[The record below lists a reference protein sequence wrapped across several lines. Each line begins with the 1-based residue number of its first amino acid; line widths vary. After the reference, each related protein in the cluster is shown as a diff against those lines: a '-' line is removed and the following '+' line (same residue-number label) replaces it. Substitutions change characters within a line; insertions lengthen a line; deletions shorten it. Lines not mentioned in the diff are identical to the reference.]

1 MAIGSKRNFTIT
13 DLNKRTIVLRRCSPG
28 GALGSMRLTPVY
40 SDSYSLGLAYGSGAW
55 AAWYTS
61 GASGSTPTIVDLA
74 TARDA
79 DPPLNINTL
88 TGLNVDRTQGVPE
101 DGLIQAW
108 IGFNG
113 SFDIQAGSPL
123 KRPKVV
129 KVELKTRVAGGFVAE
144 YTYSTGSSSTF
155 VLSDTVS
162 VWGIEIDKDASVSTL
177 SVNGVQDPDDPLKTR
192 YTIPFNVS
200 STPEWAA
207 GGLPRAYSYKLGDFM
222 EGIIRLRAPG
232 AGGITPSPVCGTSIE

>member
-40 SDSYSLGLAYGSGAW
+40 SDSYSLGLAYGSGA

-61 GASGSTPTIVDLA
+61 NASGSEPTIVDLA

-88 TGLNVDRTQGVPE
+88 TGINVDRIRGVPE
-101 DGLIQAW
+101 DGLVQAS

-113 SFDIQAGSPL
+113 SFEIQAGSPL

-144 YTYSTGSSSTF
+144 YLYSTGSSSTF

-162 VWGIEIDKDASVSTL
+162 IWGIELDKGSPVQPLTVS
-177 SVNGVQDPDDPLKTR
+177 GVQDPDDPLKTR

-207 GGLPRAYSYKLGDFM
+207 GGQPRAYQYKLGDFM